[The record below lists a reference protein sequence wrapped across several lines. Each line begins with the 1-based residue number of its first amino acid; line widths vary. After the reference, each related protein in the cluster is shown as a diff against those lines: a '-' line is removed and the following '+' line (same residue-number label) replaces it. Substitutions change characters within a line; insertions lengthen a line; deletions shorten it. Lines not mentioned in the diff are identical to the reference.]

1 MKEEPMNVLGY
12 NVPIMRLLVEG
23 AIALFEDEW
32 DTNPKDT
39 ADMMGQALY
48 MLRVYVQGCQ
58 KALYELAT
66 APMKGEE

>member
-1 MKEEPMNVLGY
+1 MNLLGY

-32 DTNPKDT
+32 DSNPQET

-58 KALYELAT
+58 KALLELAQ
-66 APMKGEE
+66 APAKGEE

>member
-1 MKEEPMNVLGY
+1 MLEVLNTLRENVME
-12 NVPIMRLLVEG
+12 MRLLVEG

-48 MLRVYVQGCQ
+48 MLRVYTQGCQ

-66 APMKGEE
+66 APIKGEE